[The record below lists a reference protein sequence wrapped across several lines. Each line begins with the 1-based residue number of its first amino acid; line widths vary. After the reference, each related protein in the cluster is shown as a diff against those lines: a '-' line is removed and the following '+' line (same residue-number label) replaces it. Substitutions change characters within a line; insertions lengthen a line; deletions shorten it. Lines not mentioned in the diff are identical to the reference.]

1 MNNKLIKALL
11 PINKN
16 GDLDERFKESIQRVL
31 KDIGFDT
38 ANVLSDFYVKTA
50 ELQRSASRAGLEL
63 AIALSKESHRLSTH
77 EYRHP
82 DDEYN
87 WMSKSLKK
95 QTSEILNRLGFKEKN
110 TSKILRAA
118 EFKQSFKIYT
128 DWIDSLSV
136 SHLNE
141 LSRMNEEGIKKV
153 IKEVSTDKT
162 TFLGSEETFL
172 LPAKEWKDIS
182 VRRFEDIRRF
192 NPKNLNLD
200 NPLSG
205 LEVSSSEDSAI
216 DVEALEVL
224 EVNQQSIAKDIVSLA
239 KQLNHEAWKDQEII
253 SILKEAQSEL
263 WNIAHI
269 AAQPTKELTPN

>member
-1 MNNKLIKALL
+1 MNNKLIKALS

-16 GDLDERFKESIQRVL
+16 GDLDERFNESIKRIL
-31 KDIGFDT
+31 KDIGPDT
-38 ANVLSDFYVKTA
+38 VNVLSDFYVKTA
-50 ELQRSASRAGLEL
+50 ELQRSASRAGLEVVE
-63 AIALSKESHRLSTH
+63 AFNKESHRLSTH

-95 QTSEILNRLGFKEKN
+95 QTAEILNRLGFKEKN
-110 TSKILRAA
+110 TSKIIKAA
-118 EFKQSFKIYT
+118 EFKQSFRSCT
-128 DWIDSLSV
+128 HWIDSLSV
-136 SHLNE
+136 SHLYE
-141 LSRMNEEGIKKV
+141 LSRMNDEGIKKV

-192 NPKNLNLD
+192 NPKNINLD

-216 DVEALEVL
+216 DVEALEIP
-224 EVNQQSIAKDIVSLA
+224 EATQQSIARDIVSLA
-239 KQLNHEAWKDQEII
+239 KQINREVWKDQEII
-253 SILKEAQSEL
+253 SILKEAEDEL

-269 AAQPTKELTPN
+269 AALPVKELTTN